1 MKKIQYTAAMV
12 KDVFDWKRIGKELG
26 KLALLVLLAIIISIV
41 SMRWQFRKD
50 EAKKEAEIA
59 EIKSYYDA
67 KIVELEKRMEY
78 GGEVSDI
85 EREAESIAKVL
96 YGTALNNSED
106 GQRAVVWCIIN
117 RTEHQNYPDT
127 VAEVCRQEQQWMGYS
142 DDNPVLENLYEL
154 ALAELKVWHNDG
166 HRPMSKDFVFLS
178 WSENEIVLRD
188 KFEVKPNTHYWR
200 VS

>member
-1 MKKIQYTAAMV
+1 MKKIKYTAEMI
-12 KDVFDWKRIGKELG
+12 KYVFDWRRIGKGLG
-26 KLALLVLLAIIISIV
+26 KLSLLVLVGIIISIS

-50 EAKKEAEIA
+50 EAKKETEIA
-59 EIKSYYDA
+59 EIKAYHDA
-67 KIVELEKRMEY
+67 EIMELERRMEY
-78 GGEVSDI
+78 GGEVSAI
-85 EREAESIAKVL
+85 EKEAEFIAKVL

-188 KFEVKPNTHYWR
+188 KFEEKPNTHYWR